1 MAYGS
6 TARLWKAVDNDDL
19 PTIQSILTDT
29 AVYST
34 MSLVLMQC
42 NETIADTADR
52 WVAARRTDDAEINDL
67 IRRSLTEVPPLMNVG
82 YVA

>member
-6 TARLWKAVDNDDL
+6 TARLWKAMDNDDL

-34 MSLVLMQC
+34 MSLVSMQC